1 MNLTNL
7 LWHGMNLLVYRASWF
22 FIFTILHSNQKCRRI
37 PLSSLPN
44 HYSIFQ
50 FGKLN
55 MYVWICTQWNSIA
68 FIHSPQSFF
77 EHLFICLSDS
87 CDFSFC
93 ILCSYLYRGTYFF
106 FILFESV
113 TCFRQRRWSCVPI
126 FHLPVNFIQ
135 DIFCGTIIQ
144 NADVFLSPL
153 GLCFR
158 SFV

>member
-1 MNLTNL
+1 M
-7 LWHGMNLLVYRASWF
+7 
-22 FIFTILHSNQKCRRI
+22 
-37 PLSSLPN
+37 
-44 HYSIFQ
+44 
-50 FGKLN
+50 
-55 MYVWICTQWNSIA
+55 VWICWCTEQADSLFSPFYIPTRSAGGFPSPHCPITTA
-68 FIHSPQSFF
+68 FSNLGNWICMCEYAHSEIPLLSFIPSSPFF

-87 CDFSFC
+87 CDFSSY